1 MRKYILFVLLT
12 VTTQLMAQQQK
23 LVFSNPTSAQRHEVV
38 EIVNSE
44 KGIVNSDHLVI
55 RDAFGI
61 EQPWQMTHDGKLLLY
76 VSVRPNGKAIYTI
89 EEGTPALMKSYVFG
103 KYYPE
108 RADDI
113 SFENDRTGYR
123 IYGPETQRRGEK
135 AFGIDLWVKHSS
147 EMLVDS
153 LYRLEFSKHPEIA
166 ELRRQGKTEEAAR
179 LTTETS
185 YHLDHGA
192 GMDGYGVGPTL
203 GCGTP
208 SLMVGDSICYPWCYE
223 KYEILDNGPL
233 RFTLRLDF
241 PETIVDG
248 MKVREHRLMTL
259 DRGSNF
265 CKMTVWYDGLLR
277 PLSLAAGFAV
287 RSADTTCVVLGD
299 KYIHYADPTIDPER
313 HNSQIYV
320 GLVFPGKVDAITMQ
334 PFSKPVGINHGHGL
348 GIVKDYTGE
357 PYTYYIGMAWSD
369 FDVRS
374 QSEWQLRIDQFIATL
389 QEPIE
394 RYSVN

>member
-1 MRKYILFVLLT
+1 MRTLLLILAMMGCVS
-12 VTTQLMAQQQK
+12 MGAQRK
-23 LVFSNPTSAQRHEVV
+23 IVFTNPTGAQRHEVV
-38 EIVNSE
+38 EVDNAQCTMH
-44 KGIVNSDHLVI
+44 NAQLVI

-61 EQPWQMTHDGKLLLY
+61 EQPWQRTHDGKLLLY
-76 VSVRPNGKAIYTI
+76 VSVRPHGEATYTI
-89 EEGTPALMKSYVFG
+89 EEGTPATMKQYVFG

-113 SFENDRTGYR
+113 SFENDRMGFR

-135 AFGIDLWVKHSS
+135 AYGIDLWVKHSS
-147 EMLVDS
+147 ELLVDS

-166 ELRRQGKTEEAAR
+166 ELRKQGRTEEADR

-208 SLMVGDSICYPWCYE
+208 ALMVGDSICYPWCYE

-241 PETIVDG
+241 GETVIDG

-259 DRGSNF
+259 DHGSNF
-265 CKMTVWYDGLLR
+265 CKMTVWYDGLER
-277 PLSLAAGFAV
+277 PVSLAAVFAI
-287 RSADTTCVVLGD
+287 RMADTESVVLED
-299 KYIHYADPTIDPER
+299 DCIHYADPTIDPER

-320 GLVFPGKVDAITMQ
+320 ALLFPQKPDVICMK
-334 PFSKPVGINHGHGL
+334 PFKEPVGANYGHGL
-348 GIVKDYTGE
+348 GIVSGYMGQ

-374 QSEWQLRIDQFIATL
+374 QAEWQLRISQFKDGMARPL
-389 QEPIE
+389 VSLSSPH
-394 RYSVN
+394 R

>member
-1 MRKYILFVLLT
+1 MTAGAQPLT
-12 VTTQLMAQQQK
+12 VTLQ
-23 LVFSNPTSAQRHEVV
+23 NPSGLQRHELVELTDVGGGDSLVV
-38 EIVNSE
+38 
-44 KGIVNSDHLVI
+44 

-61 EQPWQMTHDGKLLLY
+61 EQPWQRTNDGRLLLY
-76 VSVRPNGKAIYTI
+76 ASVRPHGEAVYTI
-89 EEGTPALMKSYVFG
+89 ERGKSAPMKAYVWG
-103 KYYPE
+103 KHYPE

-113 SFENDRTGYR
+113 SFENDRTGFR
-123 IYGPETQRRGEK
+123 IYGPETQQRGER

-147 EMLVDS
+147 ELLVDS
-153 LYRLEFSKHPEIA
+153 LYRLEFSLHPEIA
-166 ELRRQGKTEEAAR
+166 ELRRQGRTREADS
-179 LTTETS
+179 LTTVTS

-208 SLMVGDSICYPWCYE
+208 ALMLGDSIIYPWCYE

-241 PETIVDG
+241 GETEING

-265 CKMTVWYDGLLR
+265 CKMTVWYDGLTHPVR
-277 PLSLAAGFAV
+277 LAAGLAI
-287 RSADTTCVVLGD
+287 RTSDTESIVPGD
-299 KYIHYADPTIDPER
+299 RYLLYADPTIDPER

-320 GLVFPGKVDAITMQ
+320 GLIFPNGIDTVCTQTFPKAVGKNA
-334 PFSKPVGINHGHGL
+334 GHGL
-348 GIVKDYTGE
+348 GIRNNYKGE

-374 QSEWQLRIDQFIATL
+374 FGEWQLRCSDFLSANQAEHQLICRREL
-389 QEPIE
+389 
-394 RYSVN
+394 